1 VVWVPK
7 ARLAPTITRPWST
20 LVGYIDC
27 DTHAIESLRTWS
39 YLAPKDEHFRP
50 PEKKTD
56 GSQSQWNRLKHFW
69 EMPSGQLIICGLEVE
84 SAPGQPP
91 PSVRL
96 LDDVAGRVKW
106 MDDLNVDTQIIIPSF
121 FLAAL
126 FTDPAAQTALTASY
140 NRWMA
145 DCSKESNG
153 RLRWSLVP
161 PLLDID
167 AAKEEIRFGA
177 ANDAASVMMRPLEC
191 EKLLT
196 DPYFYPVYEEAQKH
210 NLTIGVH
217 IGNASSPVYENSA
230 AIMHAIVPMTAAFV
244 NIFTSDFAT
253 RFPELRFGFLE
264 GGSEWLPFALREI
277 SRGAETAWR
286 QDVALAD
293 VPLAGTNLF
302 IDCTFDE
309 DLPYVLKFSGED
321 NLVLGSDF
329 GHADIGTDVGA
340 HGVMCERTDVDAAV
354 LNKIT
359 SENGRRLY
367 GL

>member
-1 VVWVPK
+1 M
-7 ARLAPTITRPWST
+7 L
-20 LVGYIDC
+20 GYIDC

-39 YLAPKDEHFRP
+39 YLAAKDQCFYPKET
-50 PEKKTD
+50 KTD
-56 GSQSQWNRLKHFW
+56 GSQSQWNGLKHFW
-69 EMPSGQLIICGLEVE
+69 ELPSGQLIICGLNVE

-96 LDDVAGRVKW
+96 LDDVPGRVKW
-106 MDDLNVDTQIIIPSF
+106 MDDLKVDTQVVIPSF

-126 FTDPAAQTALTASY
+126 FTDREAQVSLAGSY

-161 PLLDID
+161 PLLDMD
-167 AAKEEIRFGA
+167 VVKEEIRYGA
-177 ANDAASVMMRPLEC
+177 ANGAASVMMRPLEC
-191 EKLLT
+191 GKLLT

-217 IGNASSPVYENSA
+217 IGNAGSPVYENPN

-253 RFPELRFGFLE
+253 RFPDLRFGFLE
-264 GGSEWLPFALREI
+264 AGSEWLPFALREI

-286 QDVALAD
+286 QDVSLSD

-309 DLPYVLKFSGED
+309 DLPYVLNFSGED

-329 GHADIGTDVGA
+329 GHADIGTDIGA
-340 HGVMCERTDVDAAV
+340 HGIMCERVDLGAAV
-354 LNKIT
+354 LKKIT
-359 SENGRRLY
+359 SDNGRLLY

>member
-1 VVWVPK
+1 M
-7 ARLAPTITRPWST
+7 
-20 LVGYIDC
+20 GYVDC
-27 DTHAIESLRTWS
+27 DTHVIESLRAWS
-39 YLAPKDEHFRP
+39 YLASKDAHFRP
-50 PEKKTD
+50 KQKKTD
-56 GSQSQWNRLKHFW
+56 GSQAQWRGLNHFW
-69 EMPSGQLIICGLEVE
+69 EMPSGQLIICGLDVE

-91 PSVRL
+91 PNVRL

-106 MDDLNVDTQIIIPSF
+106 MDDLGVDTQVIITSF

-126 FTDPAAQTALTASY
+126 FTAPEAQVALAGSY

-145 DCSKESNG
+145 DCSDESKG

-161 PLLDID
+161 PLLDIE
-167 AAKEEIRFGA
+167 AARKEIEYGA
-177 ANDAASVMMRPLEC
+177 SHGAASVMMRPLEC
-191 EKLLT
+191 NKLLT

-210 NLTIGVH
+210 NLSIGLH
-217 IGNASSPVYENSA
+217 IGNASSPVYENSN
-230 AIMHAIVPMTAAFV
+230 AIMHSIVPMTAAFV
-244 NIFTSDFAT
+244 NIFTSDFAI

-264 GGSEWLPFALREI
+264 AGSEWLPFALREI

-286 QDVALAD
+286 QDVKLDD

-309 DLPYVLKFSGED
+309 NLPYVLELAGEN

-329 GHADIGTDVGA
+329 GHADIGTDIGA
-340 HGVMCERTDVDAAV
+340 HGVMCRRTDVDATI
-354 LNKIT
+354 LKKIT
-359 SENGRRLY
+359 VDNGRRFY